1 MKTSRPA
8 ISLRFL
14 LASLAVLAAI
24 AVAWALL
31 SPSPRSS
38 SATTPEAGPAPG
50 SGPASE
56 ATPASDGPAPGA
68 ASLSLEAPGGNPGL
82 RRRTIE
88 DAAGVARPRP
98 RSPLE
103 RSPGYYPPDDPES
116 MSVITGRR
124 EAPAVDLEF
133 TGGAVSIDDLGR
145 QLVAGVN
152 ARDEGAVHALGV
164 TRKEFEV
171 ILWREFPES
180 RPITHITAAD
190 AWEMSS
196 YQSHSGVARTV
207 GEFGYRRLEY
217 IRVDSGPAVP
227 YRNFN
232 LYRQVEIVAKDPA
245 TSQEVRLRFAPSFV
259 ERHGRFKVLTFKD

>member
-1 MKTSRPA
+1 M
-8 ISLRFL
+8 SLKFI
-14 LASLAVLAAI
+14 LASIGALAAI

-38 SATTPEAGPAPG
+38 NVTAPAAGPA
-50 SGPASE
+50 SGAD
-56 ATPASDGPAPGA
+56 PASDGPAPGA
-68 ASLSLEAPGGNPGL
+68 ASLSLEAPGGNPDL
-82 RRRTIE
+82 RRRAIE
-88 DAAGVARPRP
+88 NAAGISKPRP

-116 MSVITGRR
+116 MSVVTGRR

-133 TGGAVSIDDLGR
+133 TGGATSIDELGR

-196 YQSHSGVARTV
+196 FQSHSGVARTV

-217 IRVDSGPAVP
+217 IRVDSGPPVP
-227 YRNFN
+227 YRNFA
-232 LYRQVEIVAKDPA
+232 LCRQVEIVAKDPA